1 MKVLPTPWDS
11 KILGIASEEILIT
24 LSSDLGILSDYI
36 NSSKHE
42 NKFLTIKSEFWS
54 FDLAKLLF
62 ENGYVQVEQAFTFQI
77 SLKRN
82 MLDGFQLPSGVTWRP
97 GQPSE
102 IQYIFDQVERGL
114 FSTDRYS
121 LYPRFG
127 ESVGGLRYVNW
138 LKQELV
144 EGGAINCILNSDG
157 VLAFFSLR
165 EVGGKPFVALSGVM
179 QESRVPGGG
188 LLLHKAIADAAERMG
203 ATSITSSVSGN
214 NLPVLRL
221 LTSLGYR
228 LLGTS
233 WVFLPKSF

>member
-1 MKVLPTPWDS
+1 LKILPTPWDS
-11 KILGIASEEILIT
+11 KVLGMASEELLVT
-24 LSSDLGILSDYI
+24 HSSDLPALSDYI
-36 NSSKHE
+36 NSSKLE

-54 FDLAKLLF
+54 FSLSQLLF

-77 SLKRN
+77 SLMKN
-82 MLDGFQLPSGVTWRP
+82 MLDGFQLPSGVTWGP
-97 GQPSE
+97 GQPSDL
-102 IQYIFDQVERGL
+102 QYIFDQVERGL

-127 ESVGGLRYVNW
+127 KSVGGLRYVNW
-138 LKQELV
+138 LKQELLA
-144 EGGAINCILNSDG
+144 GGQINCISNSDG
-157 VLAFFSLR
+157 IIAFFSFR
-165 EVGGKPFVALSGVM
+165 EVDGKPFVALSGVM

-188 LLLHKAIADAAERMG
+188 LLLHKAIADAADRMG

-228 LLGTS
+228 LTGTS
-233 WVFLPKSF
+233 WIFLPKSL